1 MYFGWWWV
9 VVGDGEYIWA
19 GGGWWWLVVDIFWLL
34 VGGGGWWWVVA
45 WFSLTLSDF
54 FLSKSVE
61 SLLSVFC
68 SSNFMIKLFVMLT
81 VPLIYFKYFIEIM
94 QFIDI

>member
-1 MYFGWWWV
+1 M
-9 VVGDGEYIWA
+9 
-19 GGGWWWLVVDIFWLL
+19 
-34 VGGGGWWWVVA
+34 VA

-68 SSNFMIKLFVMLT
+68 FSNFMIKVFVMLT
-81 VPLIYFKYFIEIM
+81 VPLIYFM
-94 QFIDI
+94 QLIDI